1 MRLLRV
7 LATLLILGLLGL
19 AGYTFFGDMA
29 ADPTEMRVPV
39 ELQLQ
44 DPDADTAVEPNAPV
58 TAPAVPAA
66 PDADAGAEE
75 AGGTEAPPAG
85 ASDDI
90 D

>member
-19 AGYTFFGDMA
+19 AGYAFFGDMA

-66 PDADAGAEE
+66 PDADAEE

-85 ASDDI
+85 AYDDI

>member
-19 AGYTFFGDMA
+19 AGYAFFGDMA

-39 ELQLQ
+39 ELRLQ

-58 TAPAVPAA
+58 TAPAFPAA
-66 PDADAGAEE
+66 PDADAAEE